1 VVLRGRRLA
10 AITACVAIA
19 YTALGAVSASPESIM
34 SGVFTEAQLKRGEE
48 KYQSACASCHGAE
61 LTSSDPEFPSLT
73 GPQFNWNWRKKTL
86 AERLHRV
93 RTTMPPNAIGSLSD
107 QEHLDIIAYVLKA
120 NGYPAGQKE
129 LTPDPAA
136 LGAIIVQPPP

>member
-1 VVLRGRRLA
+1 MLGGKGL
-10 AITACVAIA
+10 VALTMCAPIA
-19 YTALGAVSASPESIM
+19 LTALGREPALAESIM
-34 SGVFTEAQLKRGEE
+34 SGVFSEAQIKRGEE

-61 LTSSDPEFPSLT
+61 LASPDPEFPSLT

-107 QEHLDIIAYVLKA
+107 QDHLDIIAHILKF

-129 LTPDPAA
+129 LTPDMAA
-136 LGAIIVQPPP
+136 LGSIIVEPRP